1 MNKRTITG
9 IATAALITTAGI
21 SITNN
26 IKPLNI
32 TGSGGEVKAATSQNA
47 QQFINKAAPAATE
60 ASSKY
65 GTYTSVMIA
74 QAAVESG
81 WGQSSLA
88 KEPNNNLFGIKG
100 DYNGQSVSMKTGE
113 YGSNGYYT
121 TTAKF
126 RKYPSYTES
135 FNDNGAL
142 IREQMGSYY
151 SGAWVENA
159 KNYQE
164 ATQNGLQGKYATAP
178 NYASTLNSVIKANNL
193 DQYDPKT
200 TTVNETKTV
209 VKTTPITN
217 APVDA
222 DVAKQVGTARVGQ
235 QVTVT
240 KRITYNNGVSHS
252 LIGTGWV
259 NDTAFSNTS
268 AVKTSSNATA
278 KSTTTTV
285 QKPKKTTTKK
295 KSKSYTYIKTNE
307 IVKIVY
313 APNGGAPVL
322 KSPNGKATGQKL
334 ALNTSWKVSGYAIVG
349 GTRYNRVGTKQWL
362 STIYTDSKLAAE
374 EKKKAVSQAP
384 TVKKTTST
392 KKAKKTTKKTTT
404 SKTVKAATTSYE
416 KVVGKFKVTASN
428 IDVWTSPNK
437 KITGQWL
444 PANSTWKITGKKT
457 SKGKTWYRISKHKWI
472 QSAGIKIEK
481 LEAAPVSQAPT
492 TTTKKKTTTKK
503 ASTTKKVDYTVQKS
517 SGVVTVNS
525 KPDAGIV
532 VWSKPGKNPTTKY
545 LKTGT
550 SWKFFKIAVW
560 NGEKW
565 YNLGGNQW
573 VPAKYVMVR

>member
-1 MNKRTITG
+1 MDKRTITG

-26 IKPLNI
+26 VKSLNI

-47 QQFINKAAPAATE
+47 QQFIDKVAPAATE

-88 KEPNNNLFGIKG
+88 KEPNNNLFGVKG
-100 DYNGQSVSMKTGE
+100 DYNGQSVAVKTGE

-121 TTAKF
+121 TTANF

-135 FNDNGAL
+135 CNDNGAL
-142 IREQMGSYY
+142 LREQMGSYY

-159 KNYQE
+159 KNYQD

-178 NYASTLNSVIKANNL
+178 NYASTLNSVIKANHL

-217 APVDA
+217 APVDN
-222 DVAKQVGTARVGQ
+222 DVTKQVGTARVGQ
-235 QVTVT
+235 QVSVT
-240 KRITYNNGVSHS
+240 KRITYSNGVSHS
-252 LIGTGWV
+252 YIGTGWV

-268 AVKTSSNATA
+268 AIKTSSTATA
-278 KSTTTTV
+278 SKSATTTST
-285 QKPKKTTTKK
+285 KKTTTTASKK
-295 KSKSYTYIKTNE
+295 NYTYIKTNE
-307 IVKIVY
+307 IVKVIS
-313 APNGGAPVL
+313 APEGGAPVL
-322 KSPNGKATGQKL
+322 KSPKGKPTGQKL
-334 ALNTSWKVSGYAIVG
+334 ALNTSWRVSGYAIVD
-349 GTRYNRVGTKQWL
+349 GTRYNRVGSKQWL
-362 STIYTDSKLAAE
+362 STIYTDSKLATEA
-374 EKKKAVSQAP
+374 KKKTSSQAP
-384 TVKKTTST
+384 TVEKTVSNKKEET
-392 KKAKKTTKKTTT
+392 KKITTKAT
-404 SKTVKAATTSYE
+404 SNTVKAATTSYE
-416 KVVGKFKVTASN
+416 KVVGKFKVTVSN
-428 IDVWTSPNK
+428 IDVWNSPNE

-457 SKGKTWYRISKHKWI
+457 SNGKTWYRISKNKWI
-472 QSAGIKIEK
+472 QSAGIKVEK

-492 TTTKKKTTTKK
+492 TTTKTTTKK
-503 ASTTKKVDYTVQKS
+503 EKKTTKKVDYTVQKS
-517 SGVVTVNS
+517 SGVVTVNNQ
-525 KPDAGIV
+525 PNAGIV
-532 VWSKPGKNPTTKY
+532 VWSQPGKNPTTKY

-550 SWKFFKIAVW
+550 SWKFFKIAIW